1 MTKRVLPL
9 TIALFW
15 LAAALPAESRL
26 LAPVVVLQGQ
36 LLRAAVHP
44 AAADGTVRGV
54 LRRDGRAVLAAD
66 GFLAAFPEEE
76 TAAVVLFGIPSTL
89 RPGAYELELV
99 QEAQGVVVLL
109 SQEVR
114 VVEDSFAE
122 EMIPLNKRL
131 TDIRAKPDPR
141 KTEQSRELY
150 AVLTTTNPDVWYHG
164 DAFALPIAEARRT
177 SSYGDRR
184 TYRYADGST
193 AQAIHFGLD
202 LAAPTGTPVAAAG
215 AGKVVF
221 AGDRIVTGL
230 TVVLEHLPGVYS
242 LYYHLNDIAVAEGD
256 VVEQGT
262 TVGGVGS
269 TGLATGPHL
278 HWEVRVSGVP
288 VKPEP
293 LVSLPVLDKDSIFG
307 MLSGYFSEEGR

>member
-1 MTKRVLPL
+1 MTTRVLAL
-9 TIALFW
+9 TVGLLW
-15 LAAALPAESRL
+15 LAAGLSAESRL
-26 LAPVVVLQGQ
+26 LAPVEVVQGQ

-44 AAADGTVRGV
+44 AATGGTVRGV
-54 LRRDGRAVLAAD
+54 LRRDGRVVLAAD

-89 RPGAYELELV
+89 RTGVYELELV
-99 QEAQGVVVLL
+99 QEADGVEVLL
-109 SQEVR
+109 SQDVR
-114 VVEDSFAE
+114 VVEEAFADE
-122 EMIPLNKRL
+122 TIPLNKAL
-131 TDIRAKPDPR
+131 TEIRAKPDPR

-150 AVLTTTNPDVWYHG
+150 ALLTTTNPDAWYHG
-164 DAFALPIAEARRT
+164 DAFALPLAEGRRT

-193 AQAIHFGLD
+193 ARAIHFGLD
-202 LAAPTGTPVAAAG
+202 LAAPTGTPVTAAG

-230 TVVLEHLPGVYS
+230 TVVLEHLPGVYT
-242 LYYHLNDIAVAEGD
+242 LYYHLDDIAVAEGQ
-256 VVEQGT
+256 VVDQGT
-262 TVGGVGS
+262 PLGGVGS

-307 MLSGYFSEEGR
+307 MLSGYFPEEGR

>member
-1 MTKRVLPL
+1 MTKRAVPL
-9 TIALFW
+9 TIALLW
-15 LAAALPAESRL
+15 LVSALPAESRL
-26 LAPVVVLQGQ
+26 LAPVEVLQGR

-44 AAADGTVRGV
+44 AATDGTVRGV
-54 LRRDGRAVLAAD
+54 LRRNDGAVLAAD
-66 GFLAAFPEEE
+66 GFLASFPEEG

-89 RPGAYELELV
+89 PTGVYELEVV
-99 QEAQGVVVLL
+99 QEAGGVQVLL

-114 VVEDSFAE
+114 VLEDAFADE
-122 EMIPLNKRL
+122 TIPLNKAL

-150 AVLTTTNPDVWYHG
+150 ALLTTTNPDVWYHG
-164 DAFALPIAEARRT
+164 EALALPLAGARRT

-184 TYRYADGST
+184 TYRYANGST
-193 AQAIHFGLD
+193 AKAIHFGLD

-215 AGKVVF
+215 GGKVVF

-230 TVVLEHLPGVYS
+230 TVVLEHLPGVYT
-242 LYYHLNDIAVAEGD
+242 LYYHLNDLAVAEGD

-262 TVGGVGS
+262 PLGGVGS

-307 MLSGYFSEEGR
+307 MLSGYFPEEGR

>member
-1 MTKRVLPL
+1 M
-9 TIALFW
+9 
-15 LAAALPAESRL
+15 
-26 LAPVVVLQGQ
+26 
-36 LLRAAVHP
+36 
-44 AAADGTVRGV
+44 
-54 LRRDGRAVLAAD
+54 
-66 GFLAAFPEEE
+66 
-76 TAAVVLFGIPSTL
+76 
-89 RPGAYELELV
+89 
-99 QEAQGVVVLL
+99 
-109 SQEVR
+109 
-114 VVEDSFAE
+114 
-122 EMIPLNKRL
+122 
-131 TDIRAKPDPR
+131 
-141 KTEQSRELY
+141 
-150 AVLTTTNPDVWYHG
+150 
-164 DAFALPIAEARRT
+164 
-177 SSYGDRR
+177 
-184 TYRYADGST
+184 
-193 AQAIHFGLD
+193 
-202 LAAPTGTPVAAAG
+202 PTGTPVAAAG